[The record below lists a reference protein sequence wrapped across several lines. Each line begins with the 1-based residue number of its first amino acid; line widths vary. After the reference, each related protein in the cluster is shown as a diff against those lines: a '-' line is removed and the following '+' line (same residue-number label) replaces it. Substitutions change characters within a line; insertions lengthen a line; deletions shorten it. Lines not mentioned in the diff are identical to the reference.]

1 MDWEDA
7 CNVVLGRKLCV
18 WKELL
23 QPLLLARAKVWLF
36 TVSVNITL
44 NQFVVHIERTS
55 NNRIC
60 FILILFLIVTFITLS
75 LLYCVGYTG
84 GKIL

>member
-23 QPLLLARAKVWLF
+23 QPLLLARAKVLF
-36 TVSVNITL
+36 TVSVNMNIP
-44 NQFVVHIERTS
+44 FIE
-55 NNRIC
+55 
-60 FILILFLIVTFITLS
+60 LIHDPMT
-75 LLYCVGYTG
+75 Y
-84 GKIL
+84 GKHLKQ

>member
-23 QPLLLARAKVWLF
+23 QPLLFARAKVL
-36 TVSVNITL
+36 
-44 NQFVVHIERTS
+44 QVVYNVYVH
-55 NNRIC
+55 
-60 FILILFLIVTFITLS
+60 
-75 LLYCVGYTG
+75 
-84 GKIL
+84 